1 MKLVKCKFLI
11 DGTGAAAEADVGML
25 VDGERILEVKPLAAC
40 KDLPADIEIID
51 LSNSWVMPGIINA
64 HTHLSLVPGKGNQP
78 AQKRL
83 PPGINVLRSLPNLL
97 KDVRSGVTTT
107 RIMGEE
113 NYIDID
119 FKKVVNEAA
128 AAADALVERGP
139 KPS

>member
-83 PPGINVLRSLPNLL
+83 PPGINVQVEHFEARGSRMAHVRAVSVVVSLHFKLRRRRRFLPQGFALSL
-97 KDVRSGVTTT
+97 
-107 RIMGEE
+107 
-113 NYIDID
+113 
-119 FKKVVNEAA
+119 
-128 AAADALVERGP
+128 
-139 KPS
+139 